1 MALKIHQRTE
11 VFIRKLDRPIIVVC
25 MFSHSSGQSAII
37 PARAEDPDFLLKIIL
52 IGESGVGKTNLLS
65 RFIHNQFF
73 ADSKSTIGV
82 EFSTMRMSIEGKK
95 VHAQIWDTAGQE
107 RYRAI
112 TSAYY
117 RGAVGAM
124 LVYDLISALSFQ
136 ALERWL
142 AELRTTDPKI
152 VVMLVG
158 NKCDLSDLRVI
169 SMEEGMIFAESQNLL
184 FIETSAK
191 EATNVGE
198 SFTKLLAAI
207 VNRYYKTGFDDNAKT
222 RRWLARGISVG
233 IRSEDSSNSHCY

>member
-1 MALKIHQRTE
+1 VASKP
-11 VFIRKLDRPIIVVC
+11 V
-25 MFSHSSGQSAII
+25 
-37 PARAEDPDFLLKIIL
+37 DPDFLLKIVL

-65 RFIHNQFF
+65 RFMHNEFL

-82 EFSTMRMSIEGKK
+82 EFSTMLISIEDKL

-124 LVYDLISALSFQ
+124 LVYDLTSALSFQ

-142 AELRTTDPKI
+142 RELRDADRKI

-158 NKCDLSDLRVI
+158 NKCDMAELRVI
-169 SMEEGMIFAESQNLL
+169 STEEGTAFAKSKDLM

-191 EATNVGE
+191 EATNVSE
-198 SFTKLLAAI
+198 SFTKLLTAI
-207 VNRYYKTGFDDNAKT
+207 VNRYYKTGFDDVGP
-222 RRWLARGISVG
+222 RRVSVVVKG
-233 IRSEDSSNSHCY
+233 VSIHSDEVGASGCC